1 VERENQ
7 DQATLRILLVDDDED
22 DYVWIRR
29 VLASEDAVRVDW
41 APSYEEGCA
50 AIRAHAH
57 DVILVDYRLRDEE
70 GRDGLDI
77 VRKAREESAVTPCVL
92 FTSAPRVGLEIA
104 SLSAGAAGF
113 LAKSEVSQSRLM
125 HAILQ
130 ALERGRTESE
140 LFRKNRALS
149 LILRA
154 TEAANEALSEESA
167 FDACLRDVCA
177 QLGWESSDALR
188 VSERAELSL
197 LTLFASDEAL
207 KAHLSEIRGRMMP
220 NVSSGLL
227 SQVLRSRQRLF
238 WPDVSTCEDPA
249 YRALEHAGI
258 RCALLV
264 PVVARGEVMAVIELY
279 SAAGR
284 EPDAS
289 ETEILTA
296 VAAQLAQA
304 VVRSR
309 AETERQR
316 VEGELRRS
324 QRLDALGRLAG
335 GVAHD
340 FNNLLTVITASAEL
354 LLAVEPSLRTD
365 EHLETMRDA
374 AQRGARLTR
383 QLLALGRKNVV
394 APRIIDVNAMIRSNE
409 PLIRRTLRENIELRL
424 ELSNYVG
431 CIEVDPNEFDQSLL
445 NLVLNARDAIEGT
458 GVLTISTELCMRD
471 IETGLPDG
479 KPWVCVDVRDNGV
492 GMSPETL
499 EHIFDPFFTTKEAG
513 KGSGLGLACVYSI
526 VRQSGGIIEVESKP
540 GGGTGF
546 RMYFPLRAS
555 GPLPHHAPS
564 TESVTPGGT
573 EVVLLIEDDDAVR
586 ATAALVL
593 ESYGYRVLSAAGHE
607 EALAIARRIS
617 PIDLV
622 LTDVVMP
629 GMRGVELAGHLTKLH
644 PRMPVLFMSGYAQA
658 AVEQHGL
665 VDVARRLVAKPFTAH
680 ALALHVRQ
688 ALDAARLMPK
698 TPVDLGPH

>member
-1 VERENQ
+1 VERESQ
-7 DQATLRILLVDDDED
+7 DQPQLRILLVDDDED

-29 VLASEDAVRVDW
+29 VLAAEDAVRVDW

-70 GRDGLDI
+70 GRDGLDV
-77 VRKAREESAVTPCVL
+77 VRKAREEGAATPCVL
-92 FTSAPRVGLEIA
+92 FTSTPRVGLEIA

-113 LAKSEVSQSRLM
+113 LSKSEVSQSRLM

-140 LFRKNRALS
+140 LARKNRALS

-154 TEAANEALSEESA
+154 TEAANEAPSTQHA
-167 FDACLRDVCA
+167 FHACLSDVCA
-177 QLGWESSDALR
+177 QVGWECSDALL

-197 LTLFASDEAL
+197 IAL
-207 KAHLSEIRGRMMP
+207 YARDDAQKARLADLRERKLP
-220 NVSSGLL
+220 AVNSGLL

-238 WPDVSTCEDPA
+238 CRDLAACEDPA
-249 YRALEHAGI
+249 YRELVQVGLS
-258 RCALLV
+258 RALLV
-264 PVVARGEVMAVIELY
+264 PVVARGEVTAVLELY
-279 SAAGR
+279 SASAR

-289 ETEILTA
+289 ENEVLTA
-296 VAAQLAQA
+296 LPAQLAQT
-304 VVRSR
+304 VVRAR
-309 AETERQR
+309 AEAERQR
-316 VEGELRRS
+316 AEAELRRS

-354 LLAVEPSLRTD
+354 LLALEPSARSD
-365 EHLETMRDA
+365 EYIETMRDA
-374 AQRGARLTR
+374 AERGARLTR

-394 APRIIDVNAMIRSNE
+394 TPRVVDVNAMIRANE

-424 ELSNYVG
+424 ELSSHVG
-431 CIEVDPNEFDQSLL
+431 CIEVDPNEFDQSIL
-445 NLVLNARDAIEGT
+445 NLVLNARDAIEDS

-471 IETGLPDG
+471 PDSATLG
-479 KPWVCVDVRDNGV
+479 AEPWVCVDVRDTGV
-492 GMSPETL
+492 GMTAQTL

-526 VRQSGGIIEVESKP
+526 VRQSGGAIEVESKP
-540 GGGTGF
+540 GAGTEF
-546 RMYFPLRAS
+546 RLYFPLRAS
-555 GPLPHHAPS
+555 SPAPQPS
-564 TESVTPGGT
+564 TSGASLAPGGT
-573 EVVLLIEDDDAVR
+573 EVVLLVEDDNAVR

-593 ESYGYRVLSAAGHE
+593 ESYGYRVLSAPGPE
-607 EALAIARRIS
+607 EALAIARQVS

-629 GMRGVELAGHLTKLH
+629 GMSGVELAGHLSKLH
-644 PRMPVLFMSGYAQA
+644 PGMPVLFMSGYAQA

-665 VDVARRLVAKPFTAH
+665 VDVARRLVAKPFTAQE
-680 ALALHVRQ
+680 LALNVRQ
-688 ALDAARLMPK
+688 ALDDAQRMPK
-698 TPVDLGPH
+698 TGVDLGPH

>member
-1 VERENQ
+1 VERESQ
-7 DQATLRILLVDDDED
+7 EQATLRILLVDDDED

-29 VLASEDAVRVDW
+29 VLASEDTVRVDW

-77 VRKAREESAVTPCVL
+77 VRRAREESAATPCVL

-154 TEAANEALSEESA
+154 TEAANEALSEERA

-177 QLGWESSDALR
+177 QLGWESSDALL

-197 LTLFASDEAL
+197 LTLFATNETQ
-207 KAHLSEIRGRMMP
+207 KAQLSAIRQRQMP
-220 NVSSGLL
+220 SASFGLL

-238 WPDVSTCEDPA
+238 WPDVTVCEDRA
-249 YRALEHAGI
+249 YRELEQAGI

-264 PVVARGEVMAVIELY
+264 PVVARAEVMAVIELY
-279 SAAGR
+279 SATAR
-284 EPDAS
+284 EVDAS
-289 ETEILTA
+289 DIEILTA
-296 VAAQLAQA
+296 VAAQLAQT
-304 VVRSR
+304 VVRAR
-309 AETERQR
+309 AVTERQR
-316 VEGELRRS
+316 VEAELRRS

-340 FNNLLTVITASAEL
+340 FNNLLTVITATSEL
-354 LLAVEPSLRTD
+354 LLAVDPASRTD

-394 APRIIDVNAMIRSNE
+394 APRIIDVNAMIRSSE
-409 PLIRRTLRENIELRL
+409 PLIRRTLRENIDLRL

-431 CIEVDPNEFDQSLL
+431 CIEVDPNEFDQSIL
-445 NLVLNARDAIEGT
+445 NLVLNARDAIEGS

-471 IETGLPDG
+471 IDSGPPGG
-479 KPWVCVDVRDNGV
+479 KPWVCVDIRDNGV

-526 VRQSGGIIEVESKP
+526 VRQSGGVIEVDSKP
-540 GGGTGF
+540 GGGTWF
-546 RMYFPLRAS
+546 RMCFPLRAS
-555 GPLPHHAPS
+555 GPAPHRAMS
-564 TESVTPGGT
+564 TEGVTPGGT
-573 EVVLLIEDDDAVR
+573 EVVLLVEDDNSVR

-593 ESYGYRVLSAAGHE
+593 ESYGYRVLSAAGPE
-607 EALAIARRIS
+607 EALAIARRVS
-617 PIDLV
+617 PIDLA

-629 GMRGVELAGHLTKLH
+629 GMSGVELAGHLTKLH
-644 PRMPVLFMSGYAQA
+644 PGMPVLFMSGYAQA

-680 ALALHVRQ
+680 ELAMHVRQ
-688 ALDAARLMPK
+688 ALDDSRLMPK
-698 TPVDLGPH
+698 TSVDLGPH